1 MIEKLNKPSF
11 GYYKF
16 ISDGN
21 SVKETNLMAV

>member
-16 ISDGN
+16 VSAVN
-21 SVKETNLMAV
+21 SIKKNNFFR